1 MNIRKRAQAPDG
13 ALPLIPQPT
22 SGEGS
27 AGQPHGHNGLSKTI
41 EHEKDSAAVQPNPR
55 RSHPFFGPLIFVGLP
70 IFLGLFLALAS
81 VFVTGRVSAQATTT
95 NALAALSTSTASSTA
110 QTTTLATATSA
121 VPNIASAASTARA
134 ATVLVLNLD
143 RSGATQASGS
153 GFIIDAN
160 GIIVTNNH
168 VVSGSQAVKVQLP
181 EADGC
186 TFVATV
192 VGTDPQTDLAIL
204 KIDAQDLPT
213 ITLGSSA
220 DLAVGEWVVA
230 VGNALALEGGPT
242 VTAGVVSATGRDVE
256 QAGTATR
263 PGQAATNAIAL
274 YDLIQTDAAINE
286 GDSGGP
292 LVDLNGNAIG
302 INTLGTSEA
311 QGIGFA
317 IAIDD
322 AKPIIE
328 QLLQNG
334 KVTRAYLGI
343 STQTLTPAIAAA
355 QNLDQTKGV
364 LISRVSA
371 GSLAASAGLEAG
383 DIITSIDGK
392 AITGQDTLQAALLKT
407 YRAGDL
413 VNIQVDRGGTTQ
425 TIAVTLGAQPAS

>member
-1 MNIRKRAQAPDG
+1 M
-13 ALPLIPQPT
+13 
-22 SGEGS
+22 
-27 AGQPHGHNGLSKTI
+27 
-41 EHEKDSAAVQPNPR
+41 
-55 RSHPFFGPLIFVGLP
+55 
-70 IFLGLFLALAS
+70 
-81 VFVTGRVSAQATTT
+81 
-95 NALAALSTSTASSTA
+95 
-110 QTTTLATATSA
+110 
-121 VPNIASAASTARA
+121 
-134 ATVLVLNLD
+134 
-143 RSGATQASGS
+143 
-153 GFIIDAN
+153 
-160 GIIVTNNH
+160 
-168 VVSGSQAVKVQLP
+168 KVQLP
-181 EADGC
+181 EADGR

-204 KIDAQDLPT
+204 KLDAQDLPT
-213 ITLGSSA
+213 ITMGSSA

-230 VGNALALEGGPT
+230 VGNTLALEGGPT
-242 VTAGVVSATGRDVE
+242 VTAGVVNATGRDVE

-263 PGQAATNAIAL
+263 PGQTATNAIAL

-371 GSLAASAGLEAG
+371 GLEAG
-383 DIITSIDGK
+383 DIITSIDGT
-392 AITGQDTLQAALLKT
+392 AVTGQDTLQAALLKT

-413 VNIQVDRGGTTQ
+413 VNIQIDRGGTTQ
-425 TIAVTLGAQPAS
+425 TIAVTLGEQPAS

>member
-1 MNIRKRAQAPDG
+1 
-13 ALPLIPQPT
+13 
-22 SGEGS
+22 
-27 AGQPHGHNGLSKTI
+27 
-41 EHEKDSAAVQPNPR
+41 
-55 RSHPFFGPLIFVGLP
+55 
-70 IFLGLFLALAS
+70 
-81 VFVTGRVSAQATTT
+81 
-95 NALAALSTSTASSTA
+95 
-110 QTTTLATATSA
+110 
-121 VPNIASAASTARA
+121 
-134 ATVLVLNLD
+134 
-143 RSGATQASGS
+143 
-153 GFIIDAN
+153 
-160 GIIVTNNH
+160 
-168 VVSGSQAVKVQLP
+168 VKVQLP
-181 EADGC
+181 EANGR

-204 KIDAQDLPT
+204 KLDAQDLPT

-256 QAGTATR
+256 QAGTTTC

-292 LVDLNGNAIG
+292 LVDLNGNVIG

-322 AKPIIE
+322 ARPIIE
-328 QLLQNG
+328 QLLQSG

-364 LISRVSA
+364 LISQVSA
-371 GSLAASAGLEAG
+371 GSPAASAGLEAG
-383 DIITSIDGK
+383 DIITSIDGT
-392 AITGQDTLQAALLKT
+392 AVTGQDTLQASLLKT

-413 VNIQVDRGGTTQ
+413 VNIQIDRGGTTQ
-425 TIAVTLGAQPAS
+425 TIAVTLGEQPAS

>member
-160 GIIVTNNH
+160 G
-168 VVSGSQAVKVQLP
+168 
-181 EADGC
+181 
-186 TFVATV
+186 
-192 VGTDPQTDLAIL
+192 
-204 KIDAQDLPT
+204 
-213 ITLGSSA
+213 SS
-220 DLAVGEWVVA
+220 
-230 VGNALALEGGPT
+230 
-242 VTAGVVSATGRDVE
+242 S
-256 QAGTATR
+256 
-263 PGQAATNAIAL
+263 
-274 YDLIQTDAAINE
+274 
-286 GDSGGP
+286 
-292 LVDLNGNAIG
+292 
-302 INTLGTSEA
+302 
-311 QGIGFA
+311 
-317 IAIDD
+317 
-322 AKPIIE
+322 PIIMSSP
-328 QLLQNG
+328 G
-334 KVTRAYLGI
+334 RKR
-343 STQTLTPAIAAA
+343 
-355 QNLDQTKGV
+355 
-364 LISRVSA
+364 
-371 GSLAASAGLEAG
+371 
-383 DIITSIDGK
+383 
-392 AITGQDTLQAALLKT
+392 
-407 YRAGDL
+407 
-413 VNIQVDRGGTTQ
+413 
-425 TIAVTLGAQPAS
+425 

>member
-1 MNIRKRAQAPDG
+1 
-13 ALPLIPQPT
+13 
-22 SGEGS
+22 
-27 AGQPHGHNGLSKTI
+27 
-41 EHEKDSAAVQPNPR
+41 
-55 RSHPFFGPLIFVGLP
+55 
-70 IFLGLFLALAS
+70 
-81 VFVTGRVSAQATTT
+81 
-95 NALAALSTSTASSTA
+95 
-110 QTTTLATATSA
+110 
-121 VPNIASAASTARA
+121 
-134 ATVLVLNLD
+134 
-143 RSGATQASGS
+143 
-153 GFIIDAN
+153 
-160 GIIVTNNH
+160 
-168 VVSGSQAVKVQLP
+168 VKVQLP

-364 LISRVSA
+364 LISRVSDTGA
-371 GSLAASAGLEAG
+371 TDTRGRTSL
-383 DIITSIDGK
+383 
-392 AITGQDTLQAALLKT
+392 
-407 YRAGDL
+407 
-413 VNIQVDRGGTTQ
+413 
-425 TIAVTLGAQPAS
+425 